1 MALMLCHTALPVNAS
16 SCCLASLN
24 ILILIHKL
32 WLTSVMILSLHLFH
46 TEMKL
51 GMGIQNYEKSPFSG
65 DIFN

>member
-1 MALMLCHTALPVNAS
+1 MLCHTALPVNAR

-51 GMGIQNYEKSPFSG
+51 GMGIQNYEKSPFSS